1 MSQKKSF
8 FFAFLLR
15 KPFQKF
21 KELKFFKFLFICFT
35 YRPNRCFIYYMRE
48 KSRQHHK
55 VCFSFYTSIQRHL
68 AGWSFKPQ
76 TKKRAE
82 LCLLLNITTAAANF
96 RIFFALRMYVPHCHA
111 VNCQC
116 FVNDFSS
123 IHWPEWNKQTKNLI
137 RRCMHTDGI
146 NF

>member
-1 MSQKKSF
+1 
-8 FFAFLLR
+8 
-15 KPFQKF
+15 
-21 KELKFFKFLFICFT
+21 
-35 YRPNRCFIYYMRE
+35 MRE

-82 LCLLLNITTAAANF
+82 LCLLLNIIIAAAYF
-96 RIFFALRMYVPHCHA
+96 RIFFALRMYDPLCHA

-123 IHWPEWNKQTKNLI
+123 IHWPERNKQTKNLI
-137 RRCMHTDGI
+137 RQCMHTDGI